1 MAGAEIREAI
11 QETEVPGLSAIPSTI
26 DLAGAEIELVSQF
39 SRENRLRK
47 ALESVQDDYDFVL
60 LDCPPSLGLLTVNA
74 LTAADELIVPIQCEY
89 YALEGLGQLLK
100 NVRLVQQNVNPGLRL
115 SGIVMTMFD
124 ARTKLADQVIDEV
137 RTYFGSRV
145 YDTIIPRTVRLS
157 EAPGYGK
164 PISLYDPTSKGAM
177 AYRWL
182 AEEVVER
189 PVDESPLDAEQVTPA
204 KIFTEGSPDTDDPA
218 QGGDES

>member
-1 MAGAEIREAI
+1 
-11 QETEVPGLSAIPSTI
+11 
-26 DLAGAEIELVSQF
+26 
-39 SRENRLRK
+39 
-47 ALESVQDDYDFVL
+47 
-60 LDCPPSLGLLTVNA
+60 
-74 LTAADELIVPIQCEY
+74 
-89 YALEGLGQLLK
+89 
-100 NVRLVQQNVNPGLRL
+100 
-115 SGIVMTMFD
+115 
-124 ARTKLADQVIDEV
+124 VIDEV

>member
-1 MAGAEIREAI
+1 
-11 QETEVPGLSAIPSTI
+11 
-26 DLAGAEIELVSQF
+26 
-39 SRENRLRK
+39 
-47 ALESVQDDYDFVL
+47 
-60 LDCPPSLGLLTVNA
+60 
-74 LTAADELIVPIQCEY
+74 
-89 YALEGLGQLLK
+89 
-100 NVRLVQQNVNPGLRL
+100 
-115 SGIVMTMFD
+115 MTMFD

-137 RTYFGSRV
+137 RAYFGSRV

-189 PVDESPLDAEQVTPA
+189 PVDESPLDADSVAPA
-204 KIFTEGSPDTDDPA
+204 KVFSDEPETENPA
-218 QGGDES
+218 QGGDDS